1 MASFLVQLLHPL
13 AVALVAAS
21 FVLCG
26 NYYLQN
32 RVARRLRDADEI
44 KRLLYELLDL
54 AVNYWTVQSKD
65 CNRRSM
71 EAKIIS
77 SQLRLSSELGEMQ
90 RHSRN
95 LKDWYKEIESQRL
108 DLMDAVSGG
117 CFQQKKWQADDRRVA
132 RAGREI
138 GRIVRALNRAC

>member
-1 MASFLVQLLHPL
+1 MASFLVQSLSAL
-13 AVALVAAS
+13 AVALLAAS
-21 FVLCG
+21 FALYG

-54 AVNYWTVQSKD
+54 TVNYWTVQSKD
-65 CNRRSM
+65 CDRQSM

-90 RHSRN
+90 RHSQGLR
-95 LKDWYKEIESQRL
+95 DWYKEIKNQRL

-117 CFQQKKWQADDRRVA
+117 CFQQKNWQADDRRVA

>member
-1 MASFLVQLLHPL
+1 MLSILLQMLHPL

-21 FVLCG
+21 LVLYG
-26 NYYLQN
+26 NYYLQS

-54 AVNYWTVQSKD
+54 TVSYWTVQLED
-65 CNRRSM
+65 CDRRSM

-77 SQLRLSSELGEMQ
+77 SQLRLSSELNEMQ
-90 RHSRN
+90 RHSRK
-95 LKDWYKEIESQRL
+95 LRAWHGESESQRL

-117 CFQQKKWQADDRRVA
+117 CFQQKNWQTDNRRA
-132 RAGREI
+132 AKAGREI